1 MSAAFTKEKTPLP
14 FKEARINVGK
24 GMDLSTGKFTAP
36 RTGFYFFSFTGLAEF
51 PLASTSKT
59 LGVRL
64 LLDGTSVGNA
74 WVSEQ
79 HTFKDQSSPLTLQS
93 ILYLKSGQKVWLEID
108 TISTGVKLFDRFYTH
123 FTGFL
128 LEEEDMS
135 L

>member
-1 MSAAFTKEKTPLP
+1 MSDAFTKEKIPLP
-14 FKEARINVGK
+14 FKEARINTGK
-24 GMDLSTGKFTAP
+24 GMDLSTGKFSAP

-51 PLASTSKT
+51 PLASTSKN

-64 LLDGTSVGNA
+64 VWDGTTVGYA

-93 ILYLKSGQKVWLEID
+93 ILYLKSGQKVWLEIN
-108 TISTGVKLFDRFYTH
+108 TISTGVKLYASYYTH

-128 LEEEDMS
+128 LEEEMDI
-135 L
+135 

>member
-1 MSAAFTKEKTPLP
+1 MSDAFTKEKTPLP
-14 FKEARINVGK
+14 FKAWINVGK

-51 PLASTSKT
+51 PLASTYKN

-64 LLDGTSVGNA
+64 VLDGTTVGNA

-79 HTFKDQSSPLTLQS
+79 HTIKDQSSPLTLQS
-93 ILYLKSGQKVWLEID
+93 ILYLKSGQKVWLEINS
-108 TISTGVKLFDRFYTH
+108 ISTSVKLYGGLYTH

-128 LEEEDMS
+128 LEEEEMS